1 MKIIIKNLSKKYIK
15 NKNENLILDDIN
27 IEFESGKLYMIV
39 GESGAGK
46 TTFLKCLS
54 LLTDVDSG
62 IVKINNICIN
72 NFNDQELSDFRSK
85 NIGIIFQEYNL
96 LNFFTSFENVILP
109 SLKINNKEI
118 LDDKAKELLD
128 YVGLKNKINSY
139 PQELSGGE
147 KQRVAIA
154 RALIN
159 EPGIILADEPTGNVD
174 NKNKIKIIEMLKKI
188 SRENKCVIVVTHDN
202 EISKYADKIY
212 LLEKGK
218 LIDYED

>member
-15 NKNENLILDDIN
+15 NKNINLILDDVN
-27 IEFESGKLYMIV
+27 VEFESGKLYMIV
-39 GESGAGK
+39 GESGVGK

-72 NFNDQELSDFRSK
+72 NFNEQELSDFRSK
-85 NIGIIFQEYNL
+85 NIGIVFQEYNL
-96 LNFFTSFENVILP
+96 LNFLTSFENVILP
-109 SLKINNKEI
+109 SLKINNKGVS
-118 LDDKAKELLD
+118 DDKTKELLD

-139 PQELSGGE
+139 PKELSGGE

-159 EPGIILADEPTGNVD
+159 EPGIILADEPTGNID
-174 NKNKIKIIEMLKKI
+174 NKNKIKIIEIFKKV

-202 EISKYADKIY
+202 EILKYADKIY
-212 LLEKGK
+212 LLENGK
-218 LIDYED
+218 LVDYES